1 MSIVIEKIMQDDPIE
16 VIKFFLAVSIVFI
29 AIFALLSTWWDVW
42 YISKNHDKTTILLFG
57 KDHDFATG
65 AQKVRWVEASYVYNG
80 GFIAALMFNKFPSRV
95 TNWKKKA
102 NKRGHNPNQVAF
114 YDTLLLN
121 GNYKKIVEL
130 NPVLMRVVKIRLSL
144 MVFIAIASVIVINL

>member
-1 MSIVIEKIMQDDPIE
+1 MVIDKGWVALVLLTLIVLISK
-16 VIKFFLAVSIVFI
+16 
-29 AIFALLSTWWDVW
+29 STWWDVW

-65 AQKVRWVEASYVYNG
+65 AQKVRWVEAGFIYDG
-80 GFIAALMFNKFPSRV
+80 GFMLALMFNKFPSRV